1 MGLWSRQIGL
11 HKVTSKTSAQQ
22 VIGKGWG
29 ERHPLAGSPKFNLPD
44 TCLLIYAPRDAQEV
58 GVVSQSLR
66 AAAEH
71 MCQCQCL

>member
-1 MGLWSRQIGL
+1 M
-11 HKVTSKTSAQQ
+11 
-22 VIGKGWG
+22 
-29 ERHPLAGSPKFNLPD
+29 FNLPD